1 MVGCGDQIAGVGE
14 AVRRRLGIGNARWV
28 HPEVPQIPA
37 VERLLDGNGSQCRL
51 GKGLHRRRIWSL
63 GRRDRQR
70 ARELAEVDGVL
81 DNVGLKAVA
90 TERTRREFG
99 VERQSMNPLSRGF
112 GPAPV
117 IIRKS
122 DHLNCI
128 LGVSTSISNSRS
140 SYIV

>member
-1 MVGCGDQIAGVGE
+1 
-14 AVRRRLGIGNARWV
+14 
-28 HPEVPQIPA
+28 
-37 VERLLDGNGSQCRL
+37 
-51 GKGLHRRRIWSL
+51 RRIWGL

-112 GPAPV
+112 GPAPG

-128 LGVSTSISNSRS
+128 PGGSTSISNSRS
-140 SYIV
+140 SCIGRIPQCGSTPPRRILDTAPCESSWVS